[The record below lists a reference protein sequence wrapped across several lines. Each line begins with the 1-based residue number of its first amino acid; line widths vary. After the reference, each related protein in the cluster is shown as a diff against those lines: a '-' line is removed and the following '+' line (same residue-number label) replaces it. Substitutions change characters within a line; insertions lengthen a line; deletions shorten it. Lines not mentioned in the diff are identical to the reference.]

1 MKKSILIL
9 LTILSFWSCMEDD
22 TVDITV
28 LPSATT
34 TGADTFGCL
43 VDGWIYVGGRYLGWG
58 HSNTWTHDSFRYN
71 EEEDKLSVSVTV
83 KPAISIYFTLLSP
96 KEGKESVITDVRFEG
111 EELEDG

>member
-9 LTILSFWSCMEDD
+9 FSIVSLWSCMEDD

-43 VDGWIYVGGRYLGWG
+43 VDGWIYEIGRA
-58 HSNTWTHDSFRYN
+58 H
-71 EEEDKLSVSVTV
+71 V
-83 KPAISIYFTLLSP
+83 
-96 KEGKESVITDVRFEG
+96 
-111 EELEDG
+111 